1 MLRKINRKILIIII
15 LFLLISFFVLNKKQ
29 EKQDLNQME
38 EFIQCLA
45 KENVVIYGSQYCP
58 ACSALVDQ
66 FKGYDIKLIY
76 VECNEEQ
83 EKCAKETQTDF
94 VPEIQ
99 INKQNYSGLK
109 KIENIGQAVNCQLF

>member
-1 MLRKINRKILIIII
+1 MTKKKILIIII
-15 LFLLISFFVLNKKQ
+15 LFLLIGFFTLNRKQ
-29 EKQDLNQME
+29 ERQSLNQME

-45 KENVVIYGSQYCP
+45 RENVVIYGSQYCP

-76 VECNEEQ
+76 VECSREQ
-83 EKCAKETQTDF
+83 EKCTKEMQTDY

-109 KIENIGQAVNCQLF
+109 NIEKIGQAVNCQLF

>member
-1 MLRKINRKILIIII
+1 MTNKKILIIII
-15 LFLLISFFVLNKKQ
+15 LFLLIGFFALNKKQ

-45 KENVVIYGSQYCP
+45 RENVVIYGSQYCS
-58 ACSALVDQ
+58 ACIALVDQ

-76 VECNEEQ
+76 VECTKEE
-83 EKCAKETQTDF
+83 ERCTREMQTNF

-109 KIENIGQAVNCQLF
+109 KIENIGQTVNCQLF